1 MSPLTAK
8 HAQLLKSNRAL
19 LLTFESFPIA
29 GKLSAVALALVL
41 GVYGG
46 INALRGTASD
56 MVQVCIRNKQS
67 LQCADKA
74 GKPYIMTKYHAEQW
88 KANGIPG
95 EVVFHS
101 TIPATNPHKALWM
114 ALAAGSFSVA
124 GVGLRSLQDSERQLA
139 SYEAIAEKRD
149 LAKGQLNARTE
160 LLEDYRSMAVKEVQ
174 VQGELEA
181 VANDCAVALRQ
192 CEVLGEADVRIAQM
206 DADEAVFEAE
216 VAGLPE
222 DKKREYMDFLRKQKT
237 PFLLT
242 GTQTLDS
249 INYPGD
255 KVESATAPAI
265 QSPKTPGEQ
274 LLDDL
279 AYSDKSMI
287 LAGSTGA
294 GKSHTLSAWLDS
306 LYYQARKKAQV
317 ASVWILG
324 RKNDSFCGLR
334 KAGKLTIFNSID
346 PTKAYKLIENFHKNF
361 LARLDNISEADR
373 KHLPPLRLILEDW
386 SSIVLT
392 LRKAYKALWAKIEL
406 MLLDIITVGRD
417 YNVCLLVLAQSLNL
431 EALGLVG
438 DANLRANMAI
448 VAQGLLVKTE
458 DGKTKGDYLLVELSI
473 KNQYIVS
480 DNAQRATLLAKVNEL
495 MPESEAKQIPIFF
508 TTLGNGNVG
517 LLPYIEKAIIKLTP
531 EERSESLAFDV
542 EKFRQYLIQRE
553 QGTTTQTTQTIDAE
567 TRQRPHLSDSEYLQR
582 VYDLEFDL
590 GHKKPSDSPTED
602 SPEDSP
608 EEVSDYDNGQPEPL
622 SDKLSGEVSGFVWT
636 VRRFGQMFPS
646 LAPEQLFVSVSD
658 AALSG
663 ANIRHIIKSVLKC
676 GEKNDHPTRSYSR
689 HGKTLLKWL
698 IENYDDGEIS
708 QLPKIQEFLRSSND
722 AQ

>member
-1 MSPLTAK
+1 MALTTK

-29 GKLSAVALALVL
+29 GKLSAVALALLL
-41 GVYGG
+41 GIYGS
-46 INALRGTASD
+46 INALKGTASD
-56 MVQVCIRNKQS
+56 TVQVCIRNKQA
-67 LQCADKA
+67 LQCADKT
-74 GKPYIMTKYHAEQW
+74 GKPYIMTAYHAQEW

-95 EVVFHS
+95 EVVFHN
-101 TIPATNPHKALWM
+101 TIPATNRHKALWM

-124 GVGLRSLQDSERQLA
+124 GVGLRSLQNSEQQLA
-139 SYEAIAEKRD
+139 NYEAIAEKRD

-174 VQGELEA
+174 VQGDLEA
-181 VANDCAVALRQ
+181 AANDCAVILKQ
-192 CEVLGEADVRIAQM
+192 CEVLGEADIRIAQL
-206 DADEAVFEAE
+206 DAEEAVFEAE
-216 VAGLPE
+216 VAGLSD
-222 DKKREYMDFLRKQKT
+222 DKKQEYIDFLRKQKT

-334 KAGKLTIFNSID
+334 EAGKLTIFNSID

-448 VAQGLLVKTE
+448 VAQGLLVKTA
-458 DGKTKGDYLLVELSI
+458 DGKTKGDYLLVELAI

-480 DNAQRATLLAKVNEL
+480 DNAQRATLLAQLNEL
-495 MPESEAKQIPIFF
+495 MSESKAKQIPVFF

-517 LLPYIEKAIIKLTP
+517 LLPRIEKAVITLTP
-531 EERSESLAFDV
+531 KERDEQLAFDI

-553 QGTTTQTTQTIDAE
+553 AGITTADTSQKPQ
-567 TRQRPHLSDSEYLQR
+567 PFDSEYWER

-590 GHKKPSDSPTED
+590 GNKKPSDSPTED

-608 EEVSDYDNGQPEPL
+608 EEVSDYDNGQPEPF

-636 VRRFGQMFPS
+636 VRRFGQMFPN

-663 ANIRHIIKSVLKC
+663 ANIRHIIKSILKC
-676 GEKNDHPTRSYSR
+676 GEKNDHPTRSYTR
-689 HGKTLLKWL
+689 HGKSLLKWL
-698 IENYDDGEIS
+698 IENYDDGEMA
-708 QLPKIQEFLRSSND
+708 QLPKIQEFLQNERGNNN

>member
-1 MSPLTAK
+1 MLPLTEK

-19 LLTFESFPIA
+19 LLTFERLPIA
-29 GKLSAVALALVL
+29 GKLSAVALALLL
-41 GVYGG
+41 GIYSG
-46 INALRGTASD
+46 ISAIQGTASNR
-56 MVQVCIRNKQS
+56 VQLCIRNNKQA

-74 GKPYIMTKYHAEQW
+74 GKPYNMTEYHAQQW
-88 KANGIPG
+88 KASGIPR
-95 EVVFHS
+95 EVVFKD
-101 TIPATNPHKALWM
+101 TIPATNPNKALWM
-114 ALAAGSFSVA
+114 ALAGCSFGVA
-124 GVGLRSLQDSERQLA
+124 GMGLRSLQNSERQLA
-139 SYEAIAEKRD
+139 NYEVIAEKRD
-149 LAKGQLNARTE
+149 LAKGQLAARTE
-160 LLEDYRSMAVKEVQ
+160 LLEDYRNVTIREVQ
-174 VQGELEA
+174 VQGDLDA
-181 VANDCAVALRQ
+181 TANDCAVVLKQ
-192 CEVLGEADVRIAQM
+192 CEVLGEADIKIAQL
-206 DADEAVFEAE
+206 EAE
-216 VAGLPE
+216 EAIFDAETAGLSDE
-222 DKKREYMDFLRKQKT
+222 KKQEYIAFLRNQKT
-237 PFLLT
+237 PFQLT
-242 GTQTLDS
+242 GTQTLDG
-249 INYPGD
+249 INNPSD
-255 KVESATAPAI
+255 KVESDSVSIIKSA
-265 QSPKTPGEQ
+265 KTPGEQ

-306 LYYQARKKAQV
+306 VYSQARSKGQT

-334 KAGKLTIFNSID
+334 EAGKLTIFNSID
-346 PTKAYKLIENFHKNF
+346 PTKAYKLIESFHKNF
-361 LARLDNISEADR
+361 LARLENISEDDR

-448 VAQGLLVKTE
+448 VAQGLLVKTA

-480 DNAQRATLLAKVNEL
+480 DNAQRAMLLAQLNEL
-495 MPESEAKQIPIFF
+495 MAESEAKQIPVFF

-517 LLPYIEKAIIKLTP
+517 LLPRIEKAVITLTP
-531 EERSESLAFDV
+531 KERDEQLAFDI
-542 EKFRQYLIQRE
+542 EKFRQCLIQSE
-553 QGTTTQTTQTIDAE
+553 AGITTADTSQKPQ
-567 TRQRPHLSDSEYLQR
+567 PFDSEYWER

-590 GHKKPSDSPTED
+590 GNKKPSDSPTED

-636 VRRFGQMFPS
+636 VRRFGQMFPN
-646 LAPEQLFVSVSD
+646 LAPEQLFVSVSE

-663 ANIRHIIKSVLKC
+663 ANIRTIIKSVLKC
-676 GEKNDHPTRSYSR
+676 GEKNGHPTRSYSR
-689 HGKTLLKWL
+689 HGKSLLKWL
-698 IENYDDGEIS
+698 IQNYDDGEIA
-708 QLPKIQEFLRSSND
+708 QLPKIQEFLQNERGNNN
-722 AQ
+722 A

>member
-1 MSPLTAK
+1 MLPLTEK

-29 GKLSAVALALVL
+29 GKLSAVALALLL
-41 GVYGG
+41 GIYGG
-46 INALRGTASD
+46 INAIQGTASNR
-56 MVQVCIRNKQS
+56 VQLCIRNNKQA

-74 GKPYIMTKYHAEQW
+74 GKPYIMTEYHAQQW
-88 KANGIPG
+88 KANGIPR
-95 EVVFHS
+95 EVVFND

-114 ALAAGSFSVA
+114 ALAGCSFGVA
-124 GVGLRSLQDSERQLA
+124 GVGLRSLQNSERQLA
-139 SYEAIAEKRD
+139 NYEVIAEKRD
-149 LAKGQLNARTE
+149 LAKGQMAARTE
-160 LLEDYRSMAVKEVQ
+160 LLEDYRTMAVGEVR

-181 VANDCAVALRQ
+181 AANDCAVVLKQ
-192 CEVLGEADVRIAQM
+192 CEVLGEADIKIAQL
-206 DADEAVFEAE
+206 EAE
-216 VAGLPE
+216 EAIFDAETAGLSDE
-222 DKKREYMDFLRKQKT
+222 KKQEYIAFLRNQKT
-237 PFLLT
+237 PFQLT
-242 GTQTLDS
+242 GTQTLDG
-249 INYPGD
+249 INNPSD
-255 KVESATAPAI
+255 KVESDSVSIIKSA
-265 QSPKTPGEQ
+265 KTPGEQ

-306 LYYQARKKAQV
+306 VYSQARSKGQT

-334 KAGKLTIFNSID
+334 EAGKLTIFNSID

-361 LARLDNISEADR
+361 LARLENISEADR

-448 VAQGLLVKTE
+448 VAQGLLVKTK

-480 DNAQRATLLAKVNEL
+480 DNAQRAMLLAQLNEL
-495 MPESEAKQIPIFF
+495 MAESEAKQIPVFF

-517 LLPYIEKAIIKLTP
+517 LLPCIEKAVIKLTP
-531 EERSESLAFDV
+531 EERDEKLAFDI
-542 EKFRQYLIQRE
+542 EKFRQYLIQCE
-553 QGTTTQTTQTIDAE
+553 AGITTAE
-567 TRQRPHLSDSEYLQR
+567 TRQKPQLSDSEYWQR
-582 VYDLEFDL
+582 TYDLEFNL
-590 GHKKPSDSPTED
+590 GDSEPSDSQED
-602 SPEDSP
+602 EGELFDSQ
-608 EEVSDYDNGQPEPL
+608 GQSGEAEPL
-622 SDKLSGEVSGFVWT
+622 SDKVSGFMWT
-636 VRRFGQMFPS
+636 VRGFGQMYPGM
-646 LAPEQLFVSVSD
+646 APEQLFQSVSE
-658 AALSG
+658 AARSG
-663 ANIRHIIKSVLKC
+663 QKPRDIIRSVLKC
-676 GEKNDHPTRSYSR
+676 GEKNGHPTRSYTQ

-698 IENYDDGEIS
+698 IENYDDGEIA
-708 QLPKIQEFLRSSND
+708 QLPQIHEFLQNERGND
-722 AQ
+722 NAQ

>member
-1 MSPLTAK
+1 MALTTK

-19 LLTFESFPIA
+19 LLTFEGFPIA
-29 GKLSAVALALVL
+29 GKLSAVALALLL
-41 GVYGG
+41 GIYGS
-46 INALRGTASD
+46 INALKGTASD
-56 MVQVCIRNKQS
+56 RVQVCIRSNKQS
-67 LQCADKA
+67 LQCADKT
-74 GKPYIMTKYHAEQW
+74 GKPYLMTTYHAQQW
-88 KANGIPG
+88 KANGADG
-95 EVVFHS
+95 EVVFRD

-114 ALAAGSFSVA
+114 ALAAGSFGVA
-124 GVGLRSLQDSERQLA
+124 GGGLRSLQNSERQLA
-139 SYEAIAEKRD
+139 NYEVIAEKRD
-149 LAKGQLNARTE
+149 LAKGQLAARTE
-160 LLEDYRSMAVKEVQ
+160 LLEDYRSMAVGEVRL
-174 VQGELEA
+174 QGELEA
-181 VANDCAVALRQ
+181 VANDCAVVIRQ
-192 CEVLGEADVRIAQM
+192 CEILGEADIKISQL
-206 DADEAVFEAE
+206 DASEAIFEAE

-222 DKKREYMDFLRKQKT
+222 DKKREYIDFLRKQKT

-249 INYPGD
+249 ISYPGD

-294 GKSHTLSAWLDS
+294 GKSHTLSSWLES
-306 LYYQARKKAQV
+306 LYSQARSKAQT

-334 KAGKLTIFNSID
+334 EAGKLTIFNSID
-346 PTKAYKLIENFHKNF
+346 PTKAYKLIEDFHKNF
-361 LARLDNISEADR
+361 LARLDNISEDDR
-373 KHLPPLRLILEDW
+373 KDLPPLRLILEDW

-448 VAQGLLVKTE
+448 VAQGLLVKTK
-458 DGKTKGDYLLVELSI
+458 DGKTKGDYLLVELAI

-480 DNAQRATLLAKVNEL
+480 DNAQRQTLLAKVNEL
-495 MPESEAKQIPIFF
+495 MSESEAKQIPIFF
-508 TTLGNGNVG
+508 TTLGNENVG
-517 LLPYIEKAIIKLTP
+517 LLPYIEKAFIKLTP
-531 EERSESLAFDV
+531 EERSELLAFDV

-553 QGTTTQTTQTIDAE
+553 AGIGTQTTQTIDAE

-582 VYDLEFDL
+582 AYDLEFNL
-590 GHKKPSDSPTED
+590 KPSDSQKDD
-602 SPEDSP
+602 SALSDS
-608 EEVSDYDNGQPEPL
+608 EGESGESEPL
-622 SDKLSGEVSGFVWT
+622 SDKV
-636 VRRFGQMFPS
+636 
-646 LAPEQLFVSVSD
+646 
-658 AALSG
+658 
-663 ANIRHIIKSVLKC
+663 
-676 GEKNDHPTRSYSR
+676 
-689 HGKTLLKWL
+689 
-698 IENYDDGEIS
+698 
-708 QLPKIQEFLRSSND
+708 
-722 AQ
+722 

>member
-1 MSPLTAK
+1 MLPLTEK

-19 LLTFESFPIA
+19 LLTFERLPIA
-29 GKLSAVALALVL
+29 GKLSAVALALLL
-41 GVYGG
+41 GIYSG
-46 INALRGTASD
+46 INAIQGTASNR
-56 MVQVCIRNKQS
+56 VRLCIRNNKQA

-74 GKPYIMTKYHAEQW
+74 GKPYIMTEYHAQQW
-88 KANGIPG
+88 KANGIPR
-95 EVVFHS
+95 EVVFKD
-101 TIPATNPHKALWM
+101 TIPATNPNKALWM
-114 ALAAGSFSVA
+114 ALAGCSFGVA
-124 GVGLRSLQDSERQLA
+124 GMGLRSLQNSERQLA
-139 SYEAIAEKRD
+139 NYEVIAEKRD
-149 LAKGQLNARTE
+149 LAKGQLAARAE
-160 LLEDYRSMAVKEVQ
+160 LLEDYRNVTIREVQ
-174 VQGELEA
+174 VQGDLDA
-181 VANDCAVALRQ
+181 TANDCAVVLKQ
-192 CEVLGEADVRIAQM
+192 CEVLGEADIKIAQL
-206 DADEAVFEAE
+206 EAE
-216 VAGLPE
+216 EAIFDAETAGLSDE
-222 DKKREYMDFLRKQKT
+222 KKQEYIAFLRNQKT
-237 PFLLT
+237 PFQLT
-242 GTQTLDS
+242 GTQTLDG
-249 INYPGD
+249 INNPSD
-255 KVESATAPAI
+255 KVESDSVSIIKSA
-265 QSPKTPGEQ
+265 KTPGEQ

-306 LYYQARKKAQV
+306 VYSQARSKGQT

-334 KAGKLTIFNSID
+334 EAGKLTIFNSID

-361 LARLDNISEADR
+361 LARLENISEDER

-448 VAQGLLVKTE
+448 VAQGLLVKTA

-480 DNAQRATLLAKVNEL
+480 DNAQRAMLLAQLNEL
-495 MPESEAKQIPIFF
+495 MAESEAKQIPVFF

-517 LLPYIEKAIIKLTP
+517 LLPRIEKAVIKLMP
-531 EERSESLAFDV
+531 EERDEQLAFDI
-542 EKFRQYLIQRE
+542 EKFRQYLIQCE
-553 QGTTTQTTQTIDAE
+553 AGIATAE
-567 TRQRPHLSDSEYLQR
+567 TSQYSQPSGSEYWQR
-582 VYDLEFDL
+582 TYDLEFNL
-590 GHKKPSDSPTED
+590 GDKKPSDSPTED

-636 VRRFGQMFPS
+636 VRRFGQMFPN
-646 LAPEQLFVSVSD
+646 LAPEQLFVSVSE

-663 ANIRHIIKSVLKC
+663 ANIRTIIKSVLKC
-676 GEKNDHPTRSYSR
+676 GEKNGHPTRSYSR
-689 HGKTLLKWL
+689 HGKSLLKWL
-698 IENYDDGEIS
+698 IQNYDDGEIA
-708 QLPKIQEFLRSSND
+708 QLPKIQEFLQNERGNNN
-722 AQ
+722 A

>member
-1 MSPLTAK
+1 MALTSK

-29 GKLSAVALALVL
+29 GKLSAVALALLL
-41 GVYGG
+41 GIYGG
-46 INALRGTASD
+46 INALKGTASD
-56 MVQVCIRNKQS
+56 TVQVCIRNKQA

-88 KANGIPG
+88 KADGVPG
-95 EVVFHS
+95 EVVFQKS
-101 TIPATNPHKALWM
+101 IPAANPHKALWM
-114 ALAAGSFSVA
+114 ALAAGSFGVA
-124 GVGLRSLQDSERQLA
+124 GVGLRSLQNSERQLA
-139 SYEAIAEKRD
+139 NYEVIEEKRD
-149 LAKGQLNARTE
+149 LAKGQMAARTE
-160 LLEDYRSMAVKEVQ
+160 LLEDYRNMAVGEVR

-181 VANDCAVALRQ
+181 AANDCAVVIKQ
-192 CEVLGEADVRIAQM
+192 CEILGEADIKIAQL
-206 DADEAVFEAE
+206 DAEEAVFEAE
-216 VAGLPE
+216 TAGLSDE
-222 DKKREYMDFLRKQKT
+222 KKQEYIAFLRNQKT
-237 PFLLT
+237 PFQLT
-242 GTQTLDS
+242 GTQTLDG
-249 INYPGD
+249 INNPSD
-255 KVESATAPAI
+255 KVESDSVSIIKSA
-265 QSPKTPGEQ
+265 KTPGEQ

-306 LYYQARKKAQV
+306 VYSQARSKGQT

-334 KAGKLTIFNSID
+334 EAGKLTIFNSID

-361 LARLDNISEADR
+361 LARLENISEDDR

-448 VAQGLLVKTE
+448 VAQGLLVKTA

-480 DNAQRATLLAKVNEL
+480 DNAQRAMLLAQLNEL
-495 MPESEAKQIPIFF
+495 MAESEAKQIPVFF

-517 LLPYIEKAIIKLTP
+517 LLPRIEKAVIKLTP
-531 EERSESLAFDV
+531 EERDEKLAFDI
-542 EKFRQYLIQRE
+542 EKFRQYLIQCE
-553 QGTTTQTTQTIDAE
+553 AGIATAETTQYSQ
-567 TRQRPHLSDSEYLQR
+567 PSGSEYWQR
-582 VYDLEFDL
+582 TYDLEFNL
-590 GHKKPSDSPTED
+590 GDKKPSDSPTED

-636 VRRFGQMFPS
+636 VRRFGQMFPN
-646 LAPEQLFVSVSD
+646 LAPEQLFVSVSE
-658 AALSG
+658 AALSS
-663 ANIRHIIKSVLKC
+663 ANIRTIIKSVLKC
-676 GEKNDHPTRSYSR
+676 GEKNGHPTRSYSR
-689 HGKTLLKWL
+689 HGKSLLKWL
-698 IENYDDGEIS
+698 IQNYDDGEIA
-708 QLPKIQEFLRSSND
+708 QLPKIQEFLQNERGNNN
-722 AQ
+722 A

>member
-1 MSPLTAK
+1 MPPLTEK

-19 LLTFESFPIA
+19 LLTFERLPIA
-29 GKLSAVALALVL
+29 GKLSAVALALLL
-41 GVYGG
+41 GIYSG
-46 INALRGTASD
+46 INAIQGTASNR
-56 MVQVCIRNKQS
+56 VQLCIRNNKQA

-74 GKPYIMTKYHAEQW
+74 GKPYIMTEYHAQQW
-88 KANGIPG
+88 KANGIPR
-95 EVVFHS
+95 EVVFKD
-101 TIPATNPHKALWM
+101 TIPATNPNKALWM
-114 ALAAGSFSVA
+114 ALAGCSFGVA
-124 GVGLRSLQDSERQLA
+124 GMGLRSLQNSERQLA
-139 SYEAIAEKRD
+139 NYEVIAEKRD
-149 LAKGQLNARTE
+149 LAKGQLAARAE
-160 LLEDYRSMAVKEVQ
+160 LLEDYRNVTIREVQ
-174 VQGELEA
+174 VQGDLDA
-181 VANDCAVALRQ
+181 TANDCAVVLKQ
-192 CEVLGEADVRIAQM
+192 CEVLGEADIKIAQL
-206 DADEAVFEAE
+206 EAE
-216 VAGLPE
+216 EAIFDAETAGLSDE
-222 DKKREYMDFLRKQKT
+222 KKQEYIAFLRNQKT
-237 PFLLT
+237 PFQLT
-242 GTQTLDS
+242 GTQTLDG
-249 INYPGD
+249 INNPSD
-255 KVESATAPAI
+255 KVESDSVSIIKSA
-265 QSPKTPGEQ
+265 KTPGEQ

-306 LYYQARKKAQV
+306 VYSQARSKGQT
-317 ASVWILG
+317 ASLWILG

-334 KAGKLTIFNSID
+334 EAGKLTIFNSID

-361 LARLDNISEADR
+361 LARLENISEDDR

-448 VAQGLLVKTE
+448 VAQGLLVKTA

-480 DNAQRATLLAKVNEL
+480 DNAQRAMLLAQLNEL
-495 MPESEAKQIPIFF
+495 MAESEAKQIPVFF

-517 LLPYIEKAIIKLTP
+517 LLPRIEKAVIKLTL
-531 EERSESLAFDV
+531 EERDEQLAFNI
-542 EKFRQYLIQRE
+542 EKFRQYLIQCE
-553 QGTTTQTTQTIDAE
+553 AGITTAE
-567 TRQRPHLSDSEYLQR
+567 TRQKPQLSDSEYWQR
-582 VYDLEFDL
+582 TYDLEFNL
-590 GHKKPSDSPTED
+590 GDKKPSDSPTED
-602 SPEDSP
+602 SPEESP

-636 VRRFGQMFPS
+636 VRRFGQMFPN
-646 LAPEQLFVSVSD
+646 LAPEQLFVSVSE

-663 ANIRHIIKSVLKC
+663 ANIRTIIKSVLKC
-676 GEKNDHPTRSYSR
+676 GEKNGHPTRSYSR
-689 HGKTLLKWL
+689 HGKSLLKWL
-698 IENYDDGEIS
+698 IQNYDDGEIA
-708 QLPKIQEFLRSSND
+708 QLPKIQEFLQNERGNNN
-722 AQ
+722 A

>member
-1 MSPLTAK
+1 MALTSK

-46 INALRGTASD
+46 INAMKGTASD
-56 MVQVCIRNKQS
+56 TVQVCIRNKQA

-88 KANGIPG
+88 KADGVPG
-95 EVVFHS
+95 EVVFQKS
-101 TIPATNPHKALWM
+101 IPATNPYKALWM
-114 ALAAGSFSVA
+114 ALAAGSFGVA
-124 GVGLRSLQDSERQLA
+124 GVGLRSLQNSERQLA
-139 SYEAIAEKRD
+139 NYEVIEEKRD
-149 LAKGQLNARTE
+149 LAKGQMAARTE

-174 VQGELEA
+174 VQGDLEA
-181 VANDCAVALRQ
+181 AANDCAVILKQ
-192 CEVLGEADVRIAQM
+192 CEVLGEADIRIAQL
-206 DADEAVFEAE
+206 DAEEAIFEAE
-216 VAGLPE
+216 VAGLSD
-222 DKKREYMDFLRKQKT
+222 DKKQEYIDFLRKQKT

-255 KVESATAPAI
+255 KVETGSASAI
-265 QSPKTPGEQ
+265 ESVKTPGEQ

-294 GKSHTLSAWLDS
+294 GKSHTLSSWLRS
-306 LYYQARKKAQV
+306 LYDQARSKVQT

-334 KAGKLTIFNSID
+334 EAGKLTIFNSID
-346 PTKAYKLIENFHKNF
+346 PTKAYKLIEDFHKNF

-392 LRKAYKALWAKIEL
+392 FRKAYKALWAKIEL

-448 VAQGLLVKTE
+448 VAQGLLVKTA

-480 DNAQRATLLAKVNEL
+480 DNAQRAMLLAQLNEL
-495 MPESEAKQIPIFF
+495 MAESEAKQIPVFF

-517 LLPYIEKAIIKLTP
+517 LLPRIEKAVIKLTP
-531 EERSESLAFDV
+531 EERDEQLAFDI
-542 EKFRQYLIQRE
+542 EKFRQYLIQCE
-553 QGTTTQTTQTIDAE
+553 AGIATAE
-567 TRQRPHLSDSEYLQR
+567 TSQYSQPSGSEYWQR
-582 VYDLEFDL
+582 TYDLEFNL
-590 GHKKPSDSPTED
+590 GDKKPSDSPTED

-636 VRRFGQMFPS
+636 VRRFGQMFPN
-646 LAPEQLFVSVSD
+646 LAPEQLFVSVSE

-663 ANIRHIIKSVLKC
+663 ANIRTIIKSVLKC
-676 GEKNDHPTRSYSR
+676 GEKNGHPTRSYSR
-689 HGKTLLKWL
+689 HGKSLLKWL
-698 IENYDDGEIS
+698 IQNYDDGEIA
-708 QLPKIQEFLRSSND
+708 QLPKIQEFLQNERGNNN
-722 AQ
+722 A

>member
-1 MSPLTAK
+1 MALTTK

-29 GKLSAVALALVL
+29 GKLSAVALALLL
-41 GVYGG
+41 GIYGS
-46 INALRGTASD
+46 INALKGTASD
-56 MVQVCIRNKQS
+56 TVQVCIRNKQS

-124 GVGLRSLQDSERQLA
+124 GVGLRSLQESERQLA
-139 SYEAIAEKRD
+139 NYEAIAEKRD

-160 LLEDYRSMAVKEVQ
+160 LLEDYRTMAVGEVRL
-174 VQGELEA
+174 QGELEA
-181 VANDCAVALRQ
+181 VANDCAVVLKQ
-192 CEVLGEADVRIAQM
+192 CEVLGEADIRIAQL
-206 DADEAVFEAE
+206 DAEEAVFEAE
-216 VAGLPE
+216 VAGLSD
-222 DKKREYMDFLRKQKT
+222 DKKQEYIDFLRKQKT

-249 INYPGD
+249 ISYPGD
-255 KVESATAPAI
+255 KVESGSASAI
-265 QSPKTPGEQ
+265 ESTKTPGEQ

-334 KAGKLTIFNSID
+334 EAGKLTIFNSID

-495 MPESEAKQIPIFF
+495 IPESKAKQIPIFF

-517 LLPYIEKAIIKLTP
+517 LLPHIEKAFIKLTP
-531 EERSESLAFDV
+531 EERDEKLAFDV
-542 EKFRQYLIQRE
+542 EKFRHYLIQRE

-590 GHKKPSDSPTED
+590 KPSDSQKDD
-602 SPEDSP
+602 SALSDS
-608 EEVSDYDNGQPEPL
+608 EGQSGESEPL
-622 SDKLSGEVSGFVWT
+622 LDESESLSGKVSGFIWT
-636 VRRFGQMFPS
+636 VRAFGQMYPNQ
-646 LAPEQLFVSVSD
+646 APEQLFLSVSE
-658 AALSG
+658 AARLG
-663 ANIRHIIKSVLKC
+663 QKPRDIIRSILKC
-676 GEKNDHPTRSYSR
+676 GEKNDHPTRSYTR
-689 HGKTLLKWL
+689 HGKSLLKWL
-698 IENYDDGEIS
+698 IENYDDGEIA
-708 QLPKIQEFLRSSND
+708 QLPKIQEFLQSERGNNNAS
-722 AQ
+722 

>member
-1 MSPLTAK
+1 MALTTK

-29 GKLSAVALALVL
+29 GKLSAVALALLL
-41 GVYGG
+41 GIYGG
-46 INALRGTASD
+46 INAIKGTASD
-56 MVQVCIRNKQS
+56 TVQVCIRNSKQS
-67 LQCADKA
+67 LQCADKT
-74 GKPYIMTKYHAEQW
+74 GKPYLMTAYHAQQW
-88 KANGIPG
+88 KANGVPG
-95 EVVFHS
+95 EVVFRN

-114 ALAAGSFSVA
+114 ALAAGSFGVA
-124 GVGLRSLQDSERQLA
+124 GVGLRSLQNSERQLA
-139 SYEAIAEKRD
+139 GYEAIAEKRD
-149 LAKGQLNARTE
+149 LAKGQMAARTE

-174 VQGELEA
+174 VQGDLEA
-181 VANDCAVALRQ
+181 AANDCAVILKQ
-192 CEVLGEADVRIAQM
+192 CEVLGEADIRIAQL
-206 DADEAVFEAE
+206 DAEEAVFEAE
-216 VAGLPE
+216 VAGLSD
-222 DKKREYMDFLRKQKT
+222 DKKQEYMEFLRKQKT

-249 INYPGD
+249 ISYPGD
-255 KVESATAPAI
+255 KVESGSASAI
-265 QSPKTPGEQ
+265 ESTKTPGEQ

-294 GKSHTLSAWLDS
+294 GKSHTLSSWLRS
-306 LYYQARKKAQV
+306 LYDQARSKAQT

-334 KAGKLTIFNSID
+334 EAGKLTIFNSID

-448 VAQGLLVKTE
+448 VAQGLIVKTD
-458 DGKTKGDYLLVELSI
+458 DGKSKGDYLLVELSI

-480 DNAQRATLLAKVNEL
+480 DNAQRAMLLAKVNEL
-495 MPESEAKQIPIFF
+495 IPESKAKQIPIFF

-517 LLPYIEKAIIKLTP
+517 LLPHIEKAFIKLTP
-531 EERSESLAFDV
+531 EERDEPLTFDI
-542 EKFRQYLIQRE
+542 ERFRQYLIRLE
-553 QGTTTQTTQTIDAE
+553 QETATQITQTIDAE
-567 TRQRPHLSDSEYLQR
+567 THKKPHLSDSEYLQR
-582 VYDLEFDL
+582 VYDLEFNL
-590 GHKKPSDSPTED
+590 KPSDSQKDD
-602 SPEDSP
+602 SALSDS
-608 EEVSDYDNGQPEPL
+608 EGQSGESEPLSGESEPL
-622 SDKLSGEVSGFVWT
+622 SDKVSGFVWT
-636 VRRFGQMFPS
+636 VRGFGQMYPGMT
-646 LAPEQLFVSVSD
+646 PEQLFL
-658 AALSG
+658 ALSEAARLG
-663 ANIRHIIKSVLKC
+663 QKPRDIIRSILKC

-708 QLPKIQEFLRSSND
+708 QLPKIQEFLQNEKGNND

>member
-1 MSPLTAK
+1 M
-8 HAQLLKSNRAL
+8 
-19 LLTFESFPIA
+19 
-29 GKLSAVALALVL
+29 
-41 GVYGG
+41 
-46 INALRGTASD
+46 
-56 MVQVCIRNKQS
+56 QVC
-67 LQCADKA
+67 
-74 GKPYIMTKYHAEQW
+74 
-88 KANGIPG
+88 
-95 EVVFHS
+95 
-101 TIPATNPHKALWM
+101 
-114 ALAAGSFSVA
+114 
-124 GVGLRSLQDSERQLA
+124 
-139 SYEAIAEKRD
+139 
-149 LAKGQLNARTE
+149 
-160 LLEDYRSMAVKEVQ
+160 LL
-174 VQGELEA
+174 
-181 VANDCAVALRQ
+181 
-192 CEVLGEADVRIAQM
+192 
-206 DADEAVFEAE
+206 
-216 VAGLPE
+216 
-222 DKKREYMDFLRKQKT
+222 DKKREYIDFLRNQKT

-242 GTQTLDS
+242 GTQTLDG
-249 INYPGD
+249 INNPSD
-255 KVESATAPAI
+255 KVELSSVPT
-265 QSPKTPGEQ
+265 KTPGEQ

-294 GKSHTLSAWLDS
+294 GKSHTLSSWLRS
-306 LYYQARKKAQV
+306 LYDQARSKAQT

-334 KAGKLTIFNSID
+334 EAGKLTIFNSID
-346 PTKAYKLIENFHKNF
+346 PTKAYKLIEDFHKNF

-480 DNAQRATLLAKVNEL
+480 DNAQRQTLLAKVNEL

-517 LLPYIEKAIIKLTP
+517 LLPYIKKAFIKLTP

-553 QGTTTQTTQTIDAE
+553 AGMGTQTTQTMVAE
-567 TRQRPHLSDSEYLQR
+567 TSQKPQLSDSEYLQR

-590 GHKKPSDSPTED
+590 GAKKPSDSQADD
-602 SPEDSP
+602 SALSDS
-608 EEVSDYDNGQPEPL
+608 ETQSDEPEPL
-622 SDKLSGEVSGFVWT
+622 SDKVSGFIWT
-636 VRRFGQMFPS
+636 VRAFGQMYPNQ
-646 LAPEQLFVSVSD
+646 APEQLFLSVSE
-658 AALSG
+658 AARLG
-663 ANIRHIIKSVLKC
+663 QKPRDIIRSILKC
-676 GEKNDHPTRSYSR
+676 GEKNDHPTRSYTR
-689 HGKTLLKWL
+689 HGKSLLKWL
-698 IENYDDGEIS
+698 IENYDDGEIA
-708 QLPKIQEFLRSSND
+708 QLPKIQEFLQNERGNNN

>member
-1 MSPLTAK
+1 MALTTK

-29 GKLSAVALALVL
+29 GKLSAVALALLL
-41 GVYGG
+41 GIYGS
-46 INALRGTASD
+46 INALKGTASD
-56 MVQVCIRNKQS
+56 TVQVCIRNKQS

-124 GVGLRSLQDSERQLA
+124 GVGLRSLQESERQLA
-139 SYEAIAEKRD
+139 NYEAIAEKRD

-160 LLEDYRSMAVKEVQ
+160 LLEDYRTMAVGEVRL
-174 VQGELEA
+174 QGELEA
-181 VANDCAVALRQ
+181 VANDCAVVLKQ
-192 CEVLGEADVRIAQM
+192 CEVLGEADIRIAQL
-206 DADEAVFEAE
+206 DAEEAVFEAE
-216 VAGLPE
+216 VAGLSD
-222 DKKREYMDFLRKQKT
+222 DKKQEYIDFLRKQKT

-249 INYPGD
+249 ISYPGD
-255 KVESATAPAI
+255 KVESGSASAI
-265 QSPKTPGEQ
+265 ESTKTPGEQ

-334 KAGKLTIFNSID
+334 EAGKLTIFNSID

-495 MPESEAKQIPIFF
+495 IPESKAKQIPIFF

-517 LLPYIEKAIIKLTP
+517 LLPHIEKAFIKLTP
-531 EERSESLAFDV
+531 EERDEKLAFDV
-542 EKFRQYLIQRE
+542 EKFRHYLIQRE

-590 GHKKPSDSPTED
+590 KPSDSQKDD
-602 SPEDSP
+602 SALSDS
-608 EEVSDYDNGQPEPL
+608 EGQSGESEPL
-622 SDKLSGEVSGFVWT
+622 LDESESLSGKVSGFIWT
-636 VRRFGQMFPS
+636 VRAFGQMYPNQ
-646 LAPEQLFVSVSD
+646 APEQLFLSVSE
-658 AALSG
+658 AARLG
-663 ANIRHIIKSVLKC
+663 QKPRDIIRSILKC
-676 GEKNDHPTRSYSR
+676 GEKNDHPTCSYTR
-689 HGKTLLKWL
+689 HGKSLLKWL
-698 IENYDDGEIS
+698 IENYDDGEIA
-708 QLPKIQEFLRSSND
+708 QLPKIQEFLQSERGNNNAS
-722 AQ
+722 

>member
-1 MSPLTAK
+1 
-8 HAQLLKSNRAL
+8 
-19 LLTFESFPIA
+19 
-29 GKLSAVALALVL
+29 
-41 GVYGG
+41 
-46 INALRGTASD
+46 
-56 MVQVCIRNKQS
+56 
-67 LQCADKA
+67 
-74 GKPYIMTKYHAEQW
+74 
-88 KANGIPG
+88 
-95 EVVFHS
+95 
-101 TIPATNPHKALWM
+101 
-114 ALAAGSFSVA
+114 
-124 GVGLRSLQDSERQLA
+124 
-139 SYEAIAEKRD
+139 
-149 LAKGQLNARTE
+149 
-160 LLEDYRSMAVKEVQ
+160 MAVKEVQ
-174 VQGELEA
+174 VQGDLEA
-181 VANDCAVALRQ
+181 AANDCAVILKQ
-192 CEVLGEADVRIAQM
+192 CEVLGEADIRIAQL
-206 DADEAVFEAE
+206 DAEEAIFEAE

-222 DKKREYMDFLRKQKT
+222 DKKREYIDFLRKQKT

-249 INYPGD
+249 ISYPGD

-265 QSPKTPGEQ
+265 ESVKTPGEQ

-294 GKSHTLSAWLDS
+294 AKSHTLSSWLRS
-306 LYYQARKKAQV
+306 LYDQARSKAQT

-334 KAGKLTIFNSID
+334 EAGKLTIFNSID

-373 KHLPPLRLILEDW
+373 KYLPPLRLILEDW

-417 YNVCLLVLAQSLNL
+417 YNVCLLVLGQSLNL

-480 DNAQRATLLAKVNEL
+480 DNAQRATLLAKLNEL

-517 LLPYIEKAIIKLTP
+517 LLPYIKKAFIKLTP
-531 EERSESLAFDV
+531 FERDEALTFDV

-553 QGTTTQTTQTIDAE
+553 QGTTTQTTQTINAE

-582 VYDLEFDL
+582 VYDLEFNL
-590 GHKKPSDSPTED
+590 KPSDSQKDD
-602 SPEDSP
+602 SALSDS
-608 EEVSDYDNGQPEPL
+608 EGQSGESEPL
-622 SDKLSGEVSGFVWT
+622 SDEPESLSDKVSGFIWT
-636 VRRFGQMFPS
+636 VRAFGQMYPNQ
-646 LAPEQLFVSVSD
+646 APEQLFLSVSE
-658 AALSG
+658 AARLG
-663 ANIRHIIKSVLKC
+663 QKPRDIIRSILKC
-676 GEKNDHPTRSYSR
+676 GEKNDHATPSYTR

-708 QLPKIQEFLRSSND
+708 QLPKI
-722 AQ
+722 

>member
-1 MSPLTAK
+1 MALTTK

-19 LLTFESFPIA
+19 LLSFESFPIA
-29 GKLSAVALALVL
+29 GKLSAVALALLL
-41 GVYGG
+41 GIYAT
-46 INALRGTASD
+46 INAIKGTASD
-56 MVQVCIRNKQS
+56 TVQVCIRSTKQS
-67 LQCADKA
+67 LQCADKT
-74 GKPYIMTKYHAEQW
+74 GKPYLMTTYHAQQW
-88 KANGIPG
+88 KANGADG
-95 EVVFHS
+95 EVVFRD

-114 ALAAGSFSVA
+114 ALAAGSFGVA
-124 GVGLRSLQDSERQLA
+124 GVGLRSLQNSERQLA
-139 SYEAIAEKRD
+139 NYEVIAEKRD
-149 LAKGQLNARTE
+149 LAKGQLAARTE
-160 LLEDYRSMAVKEVQ
+160 LLEDYRSMAVGEVRL
-174 VQGELEA
+174 QGELEA
-181 VANDCAVALRQ
+181 VANDCAVVIRQ
-192 CEVLGEADVRIAQM
+192 CEILGEADIKISQL
-206 DADEAVFEAE
+206 DASEAIFEAE

-222 DKKREYMDFLRKQKT
+222 DKKREYIDFLRKQKT

-249 INYPGD
+249 ISYPGD

-265 QSPKTPGEQ
+265 ESVKTPGEQ

-294 GKSHTLSAWLDS
+294 AKSHTLSSWLRS
-306 LYYQARKKAQV
+306 LYDQARSKAQT

-334 KAGKLTIFNSID
+334 EAGKLTIFNSID

-373 KHLPPLRLILEDW
+373 KYLPPLRLILEDW

-448 VAQGLLVKTE
+448 VAQGLLVKTP

-480 DNAQRATLLAKVNEL
+480 DNAQRQTLLAKVNEL
-495 MPESEAKQIPIFF
+495 IPESEAKQIPIFF

-517 LLPYIEKAIIKLTP
+517 LLPYIEKAFIKLTP
-531 EERSESLAFDV
+531 FERDEALTFDV

-553 QGTTTQTTQTIDAE
+553 QGTATQITQTIDAE
-567 TRQRPHLSDSEYLQR
+567 THQKLHLSDSEYLQR
-582 VYDLEFDL
+582 VYDLEFNL
-590 GHKKPSDSPTED
+590 KPSDSQKDD
-602 SPEDSP
+602 SALSDS
-608 EEVSDYDNGQPEPL
+608 EGQSGESEPLSGESEPL
-622 SDKLSGEVSGFVWT
+622 SDKVSGFVWT
-636 VRRFGQMFPS
+636 VRGFGQMYPGMT
-646 LAPEQLFVSVSD
+646 PEQLFL
-658 AALSG
+658 ALSEAARLG
-663 ANIRHIIKSVLKC
+663 QKPRDIIRSILKC
-676 GEKNDHPTRSYSR
+676 GEKNDHATRSYSR

-708 QLPKIQEFLRSSND
+708 QLPKIQEFLQNEKGNND

>member
-1 MSPLTAK
+1 MLPLTEK

-19 LLTFESFPIA
+19 LLTFERLPIA
-29 GKLSAVALALVL
+29 GKLSAVALALLL
-41 GVYGG
+41 GIYGG
-46 INALRGTASD
+46 INAIQGTVSNR
-56 MVQVCIRNKQS
+56 VQLCIRNNKQA

-74 GKPYIMTKYHAEQW
+74 GKSYIMTEYHAQQW
-88 KANGIPG
+88 KANGIPR
-95 EVVFHS
+95 EVVFKD
-101 TIPATNPHKALWM
+101 TIPATNPNKALWM
-114 ALAAGSFSVA
+114 ALAGCSFGVA
-124 GVGLRSLQDSERQLA
+124 GMGLRSLQNSERQLA
-139 SYEAIAEKRD
+139 NYEVIAEKRD
-149 LAKGQLNARTE
+149 LAKGQLAARAE
-160 LLEDYRSMAVKEVQ
+160 LLEDYRNVTIREVQ
-174 VQGELEA
+174 VQGDLDA
-181 VANDCAVALRQ
+181 TANDCAVVLKQ
-192 CEVLGEADVRIAQM
+192 CEVLGEADIKIAQL
-206 DADEAVFEAE
+206 EAE
-216 VAGLPE
+216 EAIFDAETAGLSDE
-222 DKKREYMDFLRKQKT
+222 KKQEYIAFLRNQKT
-237 PFLLT
+237 PFQLT
-242 GTQTLDS
+242 GTQTLDG
-249 INYPGD
+249 INNPSD
-255 KVESATAPAI
+255 KVESDSVSIIKSA
-265 QSPKTPGEQ
+265 KTPGEQ

-306 LYYQARKKAQV
+306 VYSQARSKGQT

-334 KAGKLTIFNSID
+334 EAGKLTIFNSID

-361 LARLDNISEADR
+361 LARLENISEDDR

-448 VAQGLLVKTE
+448 VAQGLLVKTK

-480 DNAQRATLLAKVNEL
+480 DNAQRAMLLAQLNEL
-495 MPESEAKQIPIFF
+495 MAESEAKQIPVFF

-517 LLPYIEKAIIKLTP
+517 LLPRIEKAVIKLTP
-531 EERSESLAFDV
+531 EERDEQLAFDI
-542 EKFRQYLIQRE
+542 EKFRQYLIQCE
-553 QGTTTQTTQTIDAE
+553 AGITTAE
-567 TRQRPHLSDSEYLQR
+567 TRQKPQLSDSEYWQR
-582 VYDLEFDL
+582 TYDLEFNL
-590 GHKKPSDSPTED
+590 GDSEPSDSQED
-602 SPEDSP
+602 EGELFDSQ
-608 EEVSDYDNGQPEPL
+608 GQSGEAEPL
-622 SDKLSGEVSGFVWT
+622 SDKVSGFMWT
-636 VRRFGQMFPS
+636 VRGFGQMYPGM
-646 LAPEQLFVSVSD
+646 APEQLFQSVSE
-658 AALSG
+658 AARSG
-663 ANIRHIIKSVLKC
+663 QKPRDIIRSVLKC
-676 GEKNDHPTRSYSR
+676 GEKNGHPTRSYTQ

-708 QLPKIQEFLRSSND
+708 QLPKIQEFLQNERGNN

>member
-1 MSPLTAK
+1 MALTTK

-19 LLTFESFPIA
+19 LLSFESFPIA
-29 GKLSAVALALVL
+29 GKLSAVALALLL
-41 GVYGG
+41 GIYAT
-46 INALRGTASD
+46 INAIKGTASD
-56 MVQVCIRNKQS
+56 TVQVCIRSSKQS

-74 GKPYIMTKYHAEQW
+74 GKPYIMTEYHAQQW
-88 KANGIPG
+88 KANGVPG
-95 EVVFHS
+95 EVIFKD
-101 TIPATNPHKALWM
+101 TIPASNPYKALWM
-114 ALAAGSFSVA
+114 LLSGCSFGVA
-124 GVGLRSLQDSERQLA
+124 GVGLRSLQNSERQLA
-139 SYEAIAEKRD
+139 GYEAIAEKRD
-149 LAKGQLNARTE
+149 LAKGQMAARTE
-160 LLEDYRSMAVKEVQ
+160 LLEDYRTMAIEEVQ
-174 VQGELEA
+174 LQGDLEA
-181 VANDCAVALRQ
+181 VANDCAVTLKQ
-192 CEVLGEADVRIAQM
+192 CEILGEADIRISQL
-206 DADEAVFEAE
+206 DAEEAIFEAE

-222 DKKREYMDFLRKQKT
+222 DKKREYIDFLRNQKT

-242 GTQTLDS
+242 GTQTLDG
-249 INYPGD
+249 INNPSD
-255 KVESATAPAI
+255 KVEPSSVPT
-265 QSPKTPGEQ
+265 KTPGEQ

-294 GKSHTLSAWLDS
+294 GKSHTLSSWLRS
-306 LYYQARKKAQV
+306 LYDQARSKAQT

-334 KAGKLTIFNSID
+334 EAGKLTIFNSID
-346 PTKAYKLIENFHKNF
+346 PTKAYKLIEDFHKNF

-480 DNAQRATLLAKVNEL
+480 DNAQRQTLLAKVNEL

-517 LLPYIEKAIIKLTP
+517 LLPYIKKAFIKLTR

-553 QGTTTQTTQTIDAE
+553 AGMGTQTTQTMVAE
-567 TRQRPHLSDSEYLQR
+567 TSQKPQLSDSEYLQR

-590 GHKKPSDSPTED
+590 GAKKPSDSQADD
-602 SPEDSP
+602 SALSDS
-608 EEVSDYDNGQPEPL
+608 ETQSDEPEPL
-622 SDKLSGEVSGFVWT
+622 SDKVSGFIWT
-636 VRRFGQMFPS
+636 VRAFGQMYPNQ
-646 LAPEQLFVSVSD
+646 APEQLFLSVSE
-658 AALSG
+658 AARLG
-663 ANIRHIIKSVLKC
+663 QKPRDIIRSILKC
-676 GEKNDHPTRSYSR
+676 GEKNDHPTRSYTR
-689 HGKTLLKWL
+689 HGKSLLKWL
-698 IENYDDGEIS
+698 IENYDDGEIA
-708 QLPKIQEFLRSSND
+708 QLPKIQEFLQNERGNNK

>member
-1 MSPLTAK
+1 MLPLTEK

-19 LLTFESFPIA
+19 LLTFERLPIV
-29 GKLSAVALALVL
+29 GKLSAVALALLL
-41 GVYGG
+41 GIYSG
-46 INALRGTASD
+46 INAIQGTASNR
-56 MVQVCIRNKQS
+56 VQLCIRNNKQA
-67 LQCADKA
+67 LQCADKG
-74 GKPYIMTKYHAEQW
+74 GKPYIMTEYHAQQW
-88 KANGIPG
+88 KASGIPR
-95 EVVFHS
+95 EVVFKD

-114 ALAAGSFSVA
+114 ALAAGSFGVA
-124 GVGLRSLQDSERQLA
+124 GVGLRSLQNSERQLA
-139 SYEAIAEKRD
+139 NYEVIAEKRD
-149 LAKGQLNARTE
+149 LAKGQLAARAE
-160 LLEDYRSMAVKEVQ
+160 LLEDYRNVTIREVQ
-174 VQGELEA
+174 VQGDLEA
-181 VANDCAVALRQ
+181 TANDCAVVLKQ
-192 CEVLGEADVRIAQM
+192 CEVLGEADIKIAQL
-206 DADEAVFEAE
+206 EAE
-216 VAGLPE
+216 EAIFDAETAGLSDE
-222 DKKREYMDFLRKQKT
+222 KKQEYIAFLRNQKT
-237 PFLLT
+237 PFQLT
-242 GTQTLDS
+242 GTQTLDG
-249 INYPGD
+249 INNPSD
-255 KVESATAPAI
+255 KVESDSVSIIKSA
-265 QSPKTPGEQ
+265 KTPGEQ

-306 LYYQARKKAQV
+306 VYSQARSKGQI

-334 KAGKLTIFNSID
+334 EAGKLTIFNSID

-361 LARLDNISEADR
+361 LARLENISEDDR

-448 VAQGLLVKTE
+448 VAQGLLVKTA

-480 DNAQRATLLAKVNEL
+480 DNAQRAMLLAQLNEL
-495 MPESEAKQIPIFF
+495 MAESEAKQIPVFF

-517 LLPYIEKAIIKLTP
+517 LLPRIEKAVIKLTP
-531 EERSESLAFDV
+531 EERDEQLAFDI
-542 EKFRQYLIQRE
+542 EKFRQYLIQCE
-553 QGTTTQTTQTIDAE
+553 AGIATAE
-567 TRQRPHLSDSEYLQR
+567 TCQYSQPSGSEYWQR
-582 VYDLEFDL
+582 TYDLEFNL
-590 GHKKPSDSPTED
+590 GDKKPSDSPTED

-608 EEVSDYDNGQPEPL
+608 EEVSDYENGQPEPL

-636 VRRFGQMFPS
+636 VRRFGQMFPN
-646 LAPEQLFVSVSD
+646 LAPEQLFVSVSE

-663 ANIRHIIKSVLKC
+663 ANIRTIIKSVLKC
-676 GEKNDHPTRSYSR
+676 GEKNGHPTRSYSR
-689 HGKTLLKWL
+689 HGKSLLKWL
-698 IENYDDGEIS
+698 IQNYDDGEIA
-708 QLPKIQEFLRSSND
+708 QLPKIQEFLQNERG
-722 AQ
+722 